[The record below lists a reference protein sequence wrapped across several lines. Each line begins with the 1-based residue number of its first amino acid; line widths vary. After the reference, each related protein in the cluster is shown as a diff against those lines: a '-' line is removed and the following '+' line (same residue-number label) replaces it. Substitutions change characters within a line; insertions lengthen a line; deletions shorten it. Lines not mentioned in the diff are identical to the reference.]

1 MIVMTAGR
9 PLSPAAA
16 AETHALE
23 MAARSHEADAYAVA
37 QQTVLR
43 ELEAVLLRP
52 QYEYPVEALQL
63 TARLR
68 GMADRYRARWE
79 QTS

>member
-1 MIVMTAGR
+1 MAVDARKLDSRT
-9 PLSPAAA
+9 A

-23 MAARSHEADAYAVA
+23 MAARAHEAGAFAIAVR
-37 QQTVLR
+37 TVLR

-52 QYEYPVEALQL
+52 QYEYPVEALQQ

-68 GMADRYRARWE
+68 GMTDRYARLWDAA
-79 QTS
+79 